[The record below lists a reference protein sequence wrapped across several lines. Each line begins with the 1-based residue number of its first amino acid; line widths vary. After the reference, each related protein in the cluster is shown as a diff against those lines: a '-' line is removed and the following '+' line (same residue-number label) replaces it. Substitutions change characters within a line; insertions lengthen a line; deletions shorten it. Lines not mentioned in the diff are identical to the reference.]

1 VASEI
6 VVNLISGAGGLAA
19 GLLAPWARWAVEK
32 RRRRE
37 DRRVVLITNWRN
49 DIRQLRLAETHH
61 LALNAENRNNHL
73 PEVPEP
79 PEADPTQHEWFRTLE
94 LELSDDAA
102 RRVDELRHLPIHERK
117 GQKPD
122 VPEEEVRR
130 IERVDWKLL

>member
-1 VASEI
+1 MPDSPHGI
-6 VVNLISGAGGLAA
+6 RDRGQPNQRLAA
-19 GLLAPWARWAVEK
+19 GLLAPWAGWAVEK

-73 PEVPEP
+73 PEVP

-117 GQKPD
+117 GQIPD